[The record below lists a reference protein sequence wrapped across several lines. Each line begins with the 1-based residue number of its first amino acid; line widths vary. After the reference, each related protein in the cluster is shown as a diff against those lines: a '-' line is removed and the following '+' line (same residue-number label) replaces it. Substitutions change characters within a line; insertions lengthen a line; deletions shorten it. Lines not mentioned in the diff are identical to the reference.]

1 MFLKEG
7 FSAVDPRIQDTNFMD
22 QVVQRAYPE
31 AEMIA
36 KSEAARAWVTNV
48 HPEEIKVDIDSEYCT
63 QVSKRAAIILRSE
76 GITTKTHKLLSPWPD
91 WVSHAFLTANDSFL
105 IDFQYRQF
113 VEPELK
119 AGLPDYI
126 AAPFQNRKDL
136 FDILTK
142 HRVRE
147 DVYHYWTIPLFGA
160 V

>member
-1 MFLKEG
+1 MVLKEAPVS
-7 FSAVDPRIQDTNFMD
+7 FDPRLRNATFMGR
-22 QVVQRAYPE
+22 VAQRAYPE

-36 KSEAARAWVTNV
+36 KSEAGRAWVSNV
-48 HPEEIKVDIDSEYCT
+48 RPEEIKVDIDSEYCNH
-63 QVSKRAAIILRSE
+63 VSERAAIILRSE

-126 AAPFQNRKDL
+126 AAPYQNRKDI
-136 FDILTK
+136 FDLLTK

-160 V
+160 